1 MNKSFIKSILALL
14 VCVCIALSFS
24 GCRRFLGA
32 GILGLYGEYI
42 IPQISTAE
50 QYLSLDLSELDDS
63 CIEYLDQ
70 SRHYDDIGYVSIIC
84 IYNDGLIKDIDA
96 RIKSAANWTPL
107 PYDDDVKTLLSKS
120 LYYEDYSFILD
131 YTDGYYSVSGT
142 DYNSKTYDFD
152 RANQPTWDKTYIGV
166 YDSEKDRI
174 YIILLEREGEE

>member
-1 MNKSFIKSILALL
+1 MKKSFIKIILSLL

-50 QYLSLDLSELDDS
+50 QYLSLDLSELDDN

-70 SRHYDDIGYVSIIC
+70 SRQYDDIGYVSIIC

-96 RIKSAANWTPL
+96 RIKSAPNWTAL

-131 YTDGYYSVSGT
+131 YTDGYYSVSGSSEN
-142 DYNSKTYDFD
+142 DEDYDFD
-152 RANQPTWDKTYIGV
+152 RANQSAWKIVYIGI

-174 YIILLEREGEE
+174 YVLSVKRSTDV

>member
-1 MNKSFIKSILALL
+1 MKKSFIKTILALL

-24 GCRRFLGA
+24 GCRRLLGA
-32 GILGLYGEYI
+32 GLLSLIGVDFF
-42 IPQISTAE
+42 PHVSDAE
-50 QYLSLDLSELDDS
+50 QYLSLDLSELDDN
-63 CIEYLDQ
+63 CIEYLDR
-70 SRHYDDIGYVSIIC
+70 SRQYDDIGYVSIIC

-96 RIKSAANWTPL
+96 RIKSAPNWTAL

-174 YIILLEREGEE
+174 YIILLDREGEE

>member
-1 MNKSFIKSILALL
+1 MKKSFIKTILSLL

-32 GILGLYGEYI
+32 GILGLYGVDFF
-42 IPQISTAE
+42 PHVSDAE
-50 QYLSLDLSELDDS
+50 QYLSLDLSELDDTE
-63 CIEYLDQ
+63 IDYLDQ
-70 SRHYDDIGYVSIIC
+70 GTYCSGVGFVTVTC

-96 RIKSAANWTPL
+96 RIKSAPNWTAL

-131 YTDGYYSVSGT
+131 YSDGYYSVSGT

-174 YIILLEREGEE
+174 YVVLLDREGEE